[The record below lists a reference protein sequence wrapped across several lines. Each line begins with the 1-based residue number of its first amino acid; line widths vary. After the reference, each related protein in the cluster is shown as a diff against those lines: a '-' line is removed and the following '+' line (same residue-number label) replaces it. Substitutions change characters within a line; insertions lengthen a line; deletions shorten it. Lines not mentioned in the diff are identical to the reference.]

1 MPDGMSYADLSA
13 FSTGLL
19 IGRLVVGL
27 GMAAHGAQKLFGW
40 FGGAGPAGMA
50 VGNRRLG
57 FRAPLLM
64 ALAAGL
70 AEFGGGLLLAVG
82 LLTPLAALGIAVV
95 MVNAIA
101 LVHWRNGFW
110 NSNGGYEFNLLIWAT
125 AGAIAAIGAGRF
137 SLDRLIGW
145 EDNISGAWWGVG
157 VLGLSLLVSA
167 VTLTVGRDHGEH
179 EEDAHTA
186 GHEEEAAPRAA

>member
-1 MPDGMSYADLSA
+1 VSYGIL
-13 FSTGLL
+13 FL
-19 IGRLVVGL
+19 RLVL
-27 GMAAHGAQKLFGW
+27 GGIMAAHGAQKLFGW
-40 FGGAGPAGMA
+40 FGGSGPFGTAAGYRQL
-50 VGNRRLG
+50 N
-57 FRAPLLM
+57 FRAPLLT
-64 ALAAGL
+64 AFAAGL

-95 MVNAIA
+95 MVNAIGV
-101 LVHWRNGFW
+101 VHWRNGFW
-110 NSNGGYEFNLLIWAT
+110 NSKGGYEFNLLIWAA

>member
-1 MPDGMSYADLSA
+1 MSYGIL
-13 FSTGLL
+13 FL
-19 IGRLVVGL
+19 RLVL
-27 GMAAHGAQKLFGW
+27 GGIMAAHGAQKLFGW
-40 FGGAGPAGMA
+40 FGGSGPAGTA
-50 VGNRRLG
+50 AGNRRLG

-70 AEFGGGLLLAVG
+70 AEFGGGLLLAAG

-101 LVHWRNGFW
+101 VVHWPNGFW
-110 NSNGGYEFNLLIWAT
+110 NGKGGYEFNLLIWAT

-145 EDNISGAWWGVG
+145 EDNISGAWWGVAA
-157 VLGLSLLVSA
+157 LGLSLLVSA
-167 VTLTVGRDHGEH
+167 VTLTVGRSH
-179 EEDAHTA
+179 A
-186 GHEEEAAPRAA
+186 GPEEELYLARDDEATPRAA